1 MFTVVEKMRAL
12 ALYDKIGE
20 IKQTVE
26 LLGYPSATCLKN
38 WIVQRDIPPEQ
49 RTPPKPRVYLS
60 LEEKVKAVKRLEAGE
75 KADAIA
81 EDIGVT
87 GPTIYNWRRDMRG
100 DWKPLR
106 SDDTRRLA
114 EDIDPYDL
122 PDDVDELKKLC
133 RDLKMENELMRRT
146 VDIVKKDPSVDLRKL
161 SNREKTMLIDAMRPT
176 YSLNSLATRLDL
188 PLSSYHYNHAAL
200 RRKDKD
206 AKARAAVAEEFVAV
220 RGSRGYRYIHKR
232 LAERGIKA
240 GEKKVRRLMAE
251 QGLEVVYARKP
262 KRKYSSYA
270 GEISVAPPNLLLR
283 EDGTH
288 DFTAKSPNELWL
300 TDITEFKIPDDSR
313 KVYLSPILD
322 CFDGKLVA
330 WSVGTR
336 PTADLANKSLA
347 IACESLG
354 EGERPICHSDRGGHY
369 RWPGWISI
377 CNEYGLVR
385 SMSRKATSPDNA
397 AMEGF
402 FGTLK
407 QEFFYYRDWSGITA
421 EEFMDKLDE
430 WLVYYN
436 DRRIKRSLGWLS
448 PNQYRKSLGLAA

>member
-1 MFTVVEKMRAL
+1 
-12 ALYDKIGE
+12 
-20 IKQTVE
+20 
-26 LLGYPSATCLKN
+26 
-38 WIVQRDIPPEQ
+38 
-49 RTPPKPRVYLS
+49 
-60 LEEKVKAVKRLEAGE
+60 
-75 KADAIA
+75 
-81 EDIGVT
+81 
-87 GPTIYNWRRDMRG
+87 
-100 DWKPLR
+100 
-106 SDDTRRLA
+106 
-114 EDIDPYDL
+114 
-122 PDDVDELKKLC
+122 
-133 RDLKMENELMRRT
+133 
-146 VDIVKKDPSVDLRKL
+146 
-161 SNREKTMLIDAMRPT
+161 MLIDAMRPT
-176 YSLNSLATRLDL
+176 YSLSSLAERLDL

-200 RRKDKD
+200 QRRDKD
-206 AKARAAVAEEFVAV
+206 AKARAAVAEEFAAV
-220 RGSRGYRYIHKR
+220 KGSRGYRYIHRR
-232 LAERGIKA
+232 LAERGVRA

-288 DFTAKSPNELWL
+288 DFSAESPNELWL

-330 WSVGTR
+330 WSIGTR

-347 IACESLG
+347 IACESLD

-369 RWPGWISI
+369 RWPGWIGI

-402 FGTLK
+402 FGMLK

-421 EEFMDKLDE
+421 DEFMDKLDE

-436 DRRIKRSLGWLS
+436 DKRTKRSLGWLS